1 MDKIKKKLMLTRT
14 INFINFKIKKNN
26 SRVKKKFN
34 IILKENNS
42 IIKSL
47 GKLYKYSFE
56 KNYIK
61 KFKNN
66 SNFRIIGMGGSSLGT
81 KAIYDFLK
89 DKISKNF
96 EFIDNLN
103 PSNKKKSKKNF
114 VNLVVSKSGNTIETI
129 VNFNTLVKNKEKNIF
144 ITEKKNSFLYLLAQ
158 KLKADIVH
166 HNNFIGG
173 RYSVLSEVGML
184 PAQLMGLKPNNF
196 KSFNNLVKNK
206 NFINNLIS
214 NVSSILYFSQQKKFN
229 SIIINYDQKSESIF
243 KWYQQ
248 LVAESLG
255 KKKKGILPMV
265 SVMPRDNHSVMQLYL
280 DGFNNNFFTF
290 FNVNEKKSL
299 RINNNLVLKSQ
310 SYLKNKNISQITFN
324 QKIATENVFR
334 KKNIPFRSF
343 TIQKR
348 DEKTLGELFTFF
360 ILETILLGKC
370 LNLNPYDQPAV
381 ELIKKETKKL
391 LV

>member
-1 MDKIKKKLMLTRT
+1 MLTRT

-26 SRVKKKFN
+26 SKVKKKFN
-34 IILKENNS
+34 VLLKENNS

-391 LV
+391 LL